1 MKVTLAR
8 PHYGVYGARK
18 VWFLLHLRRHPGG
31 QLDRGR
37 ALWSPTGYTV
47 SSAAVVSFVLRLPCA
62 GRPRTHLV
70 YADMKPGRRG
80 VATAVPGLRT
90 VQSSQ
95 PPRR

>member
-70 YADMKPGRRG
+70 YAEMKPGRRG
-80 VATAVPGLRT
+80 LR
-90 VQSSQ
+90 QPFRACGQSKSSQ